1 MAKKPINK
9 SVFKRLFHTVKSFW
23 PVFLVAALGN
33 VMYSGADAYVT
44 YLFRPLLDKGFLQK
58 DTSFLE
64 MLPLIIIGIFIVRGI
79 GSFVGAY
86 AIGWLGRKIVWIF
99 RRKIFDHLLVLP
111 AYYYDATVSG
121 KLLSKLT
128 YNVEL
133 ITMATGSAVTTM
145 VREGGSV
152 VFLLG
157 VMFYVS
163 WKLSL
168 IILVVGP
175 PIAILFRFISKRFR
189 TLSKRIQDAM
199 GDINHIAEETI
210 TGYREVRIF
219 EGQDH
224 QRKQFH
230 EVVDYNFV
238 QGIKIVFA
246 DAMSSPL
253 IQLLGA
259 LVLAIVIYIALGGGR
274 HLMISPGSFAAL
286 LAAMIAISRPMQ
298 RLTRVNNQLQQG
310 IAAAESIYE
319 LLDEPVENNA
329 GTQILD
335 TVAGEIVFQNVAFRY
350 QQTDL
355 PVLTDIN
362 LTIKPNQSIALVGR
376 SGSGKSTLVS
386 LLSGFY
392 RPVSGHVTLDGID
405 ICDIE
410 LHNLRSHI
418 ALVSQHVTL
427 FEDSIFNNIAYGCQ
441 EKVTEQEVI
450 DAAKAAHAWEFIK
463 DLPEGLQTRV
473 GENGL
478 NLSGGQR
485 QRVAIAR
492 AILKDAPILILDEA
506 TSALDNESERAV
518 QSALE
523 ALQKDRTT
531 IIVAHRLST
540 IENADQIVVME
551 QGEIKEMGS
560 HKALMQQKG
569 IYAQLHQ
576 SAEM

>member
-86 AIGWLGRKIVWIF
+86 AIGWIGRKIVWIF
-99 RRKIFDHLLVLP
+99 RRQIFDHLLVLP

-133 ITMATGSAVTTM
+133 ITMATGNAVTTM

-199 GDINHIAEETI
+199 GDISHIAEETI

-230 EVVDYNFV
+230 KVVDYNFA
-238 QGIKIVFA
+238 QGIKIIFA
-246 DAMSSPL
+246 DAVSSPL

-259 LVLAIVIYIALGGGR
+259 LVLAIVIYVALGGGK

-319 LLDEPVENNA
+319 LLDEPVENNT
-329 GTQILD
+329 GTRILD
-335 TVAGEIVFQNVAFRY
+335 TVAGEVVFQNVAFCY

-463 DLPEGLQTRV
+463 ALPEGLQTRV

-523 ALQKDRTT
+523 TLQKDRTT

>member
-1 MAKKPINK
+1 MAKKTINK

-64 MLPLIIIGIFIVRGI
+64 ILPLIIIGIFIVRGI

-86 AIGWLGRKIVWIF
+86 AIGWIGRKIVWIF
-99 RRKIFDHLLVLP
+99 RRQIFDHLLILP

-133 ITMATGSAVTTM
+133 ITMATGNAVTTM

-199 GDINHIAEETI
+199 GDISHIAEETI
-210 TGYREVRIF
+210 AGYREVRIF
-219 EGQDH
+219 EGQEH

-230 EVVDYNFV
+230 KVVDYNFS
-238 QGIKIVFA
+238 QGIKIIFA
-246 DAMSSPL
+246 DAVSSPL

-259 LVLAIVIYIALGGGR
+259 LVLAIVIYVALGGG
-274 HLMISPGSFAAL
+274 HLAISPGSFAAV

-319 LLDEPVENNA
+319 LLDEPVENNQ
-329 GTQILD
+329 GTQTLD
-335 TVAGEIVFQNVAFRY
+335 NVAGEIVFQNVAFHY
-350 QQTDL
+350 QQTEL

-392 RPVSGHVTLDGID
+392 RPVSGHVKLDGID

-418 ALVSQHVTL
+418 AMVSQHVTL

-450 DAAKAAHAWEFIK
+450 DAAKAAHAWGFIK

-506 TSALDNESERAV
+506 TSSLDNESERAV

-523 ALQKDRTT
+523 TLQKDRTT